1 MQMLDSGAAESKIV
15 INSISLVLSTSS
27 NDLKSETLNYGIMA
41 LKFLSDTL
49 INKWI

>member
-1 MQMLDSGAAESKIV
+1 MQMLDSGAAESKII

-27 NDLKSETLNYGIMA
+27 NDLKGETLNYGIMA

-49 INKWI
+49 INK